1 MSERDDMS
9 VGFIGAG
16 RMSEA
21 LISGILKNGMC
32 TQERIVVSDVS
43 RERLEY
49 MKTTYGIRT
58 AEANREV
65 ARIAD
70 VLFIAVKPHLAADVL
85 REAANE
91 LSGVL
96 VVSIA
101 AGVTLAVL
109 EEAAGKNVAV
119 VRVMPNTPSL
129 VGCGMAALA
138 AGTHADDVA
147 LARAKVL
154 MEAVGEAVVVAE
166 DKIDAV
172 TAVSGSGPAY
182 IYLVIEAMADGG
194 VRAGLPRDI
203 ALKLAAKTVMGAA
216 LMVLE
221 TREHPGRLKDN
232 VTSPGGTTIEA
243 MAVLEE
249 NGVRGA
255 FIEAV
260 EAAYRRAREMG
271 SE

>member
-16 RMSEA
+16 RMAEA
-21 LISGILKNGMC
+21 LISGILKNGVC
-32 TQERIVVSDVS
+32 APERIIVSDVS

-49 MKTTYGIRT
+49 VKGAYGIRT

-101 AGVTLAVL
+101 AGVTLSVL
-109 EEAAGKNVAV
+109 EEAAGKNVTV

-154 MEAVGEAVVVAE
+154 MEAVGEAVVVTE

-221 TREHPGRLKDN
+221 TGEHPGRLKDN

-260 EAAYRRAREMG
+260 EAAYRRAKEMG
-271 SE
+271 S

>member
-1 MSERDDMS
+1 MSGHDDMN

-16 RMSEA
+16 KMAEA
-21 LISGILKNGMC
+21 LISGILKHGVC
-32 TQERIVVSDVS
+32 TPERICVSDVS
-43 RERLEY
+43 PERLEY
-49 MKTTYGIRT
+49 MKKTFSIRT
-58 AEANREV
+58 MDTNREA
-65 ARIAD
+65 AREAD
-70 VLFIAVKPHLAADVL
+70 VLFVAVKPHQAADVL
-85 REAANE
+85 RETAKE
-91 LSGVL
+91 LPGTL

-101 AGVTLAVL
+101 AGVTLSVL
-109 EEAAGKNVAV
+109 EEAAGKNVAI

-154 MEAVGEAVVVAE
+154 MEAVGEAVVVDE
-166 DKIDAV
+166 DKMNAV

-182 IYLVIEAMADGG
+182 MYLVIEAMADGG

-203 ALKLAAKTVMGAA
+203 ALKLSAKTVMGAG

-221 TREHPGRLKDN
+221 TGEHPGRLKDN

-243 MAVLEE
+243 MAILEE

-260 EAAYRRAREMG
+260 QAAYRRAREMG
-271 SE
+271 S

>member
-1 MSERDDMS
+1 MSERDSMS

-16 RMSEA
+16 KMAEA
-21 LISGILKNGMC
+21 LISGILENGVC
-32 TQERIVVSDVS
+32 ISENVIASDVS

-49 MKTTYGIRT
+49 MKGKFEIRT
-58 AEANREV
+58 TGDNREV
-65 ARIAD
+65 ARAAD

-85 REAANE
+85 WDVAKE
-91 LSGVL
+91 LPGVL

-101 AGVTLAVL
+101 AGITLSVL

-138 AGTHADDVA
+138 AGTHADDGAVETV
-147 LARAKVL
+147 RQI

-166 DKIDAV
+166 DKMDAV

-182 IYLVIEAMADGG
+182 FYLVIEAMADGG

-203 ALKLAAKTVMGAA
+203 ALRLAAKTAMGAG

-221 TREHPGRLKDN
+221 TGEHPGRLKDN

-243 MAVLEE
+243 MATLEE

-260 EAAYRRAREMG
+260 EKAYLRAKEMG
-271 SE
+271 S

>member
-1 MSERDDMS
+1 MSGHEKMS

-16 RMSEA
+16 KMAEA
-21 LISGILKNGMC
+21 LMSGILKQNVCATGSIC
-32 TQERIVVSDVS
+32 ASDVS
-43 RERLEY
+43 RERREY
-49 MKTTYGIRT
+49 MNTTFGIRT
-58 AEANREV
+58 TDSNREV
-65 ARIAD
+65 ARMAD
-70 VLFIAVKPHLAADVL
+70 VLFVAVKPHQAADAL
-85 REAANE
+85 REVVKE
-91 LSGVL
+91 LSGTL

-101 AGVTLAVL
+101 AGVTLSTL

-119 VRVMPNTPSL
+119 IRVMPNTPSL

-138 AGTHADDVA
+138 AGSHAGDKEVE
-147 LARAKVL
+147 LVKRI
-154 MEAVGEAVVVAE
+154 MEAVGEAVVVEE
-166 DKIDAV
+166 DKMDAV

-182 IYLVIEAMADGG
+182 IYLIIEAMADGG
-194 VRAGLPRDI
+194 VRVGLPRDV

-221 TREHPGRLKDN
+221 TGEHPGRLKDN

-243 MAVLEE
+243 MAILEE

-260 EAAYRRAREMG
+260 QAAYRRAREMG
-271 SE
+271 S

>member
-1 MSERDDMS
+1 MNMN

-16 RMSEA
+16 KMAEA

-32 TQERIVVSDVS
+32 TPERIIAADVS

-49 MKTTYGIRT
+49 MKTTFGIRT
-58 AEANREV
+58 TDTNHEA
-65 ARIAD
+65 AQMAD
-70 VLFIAVKPHLAADVL
+70 VLFIAVKPHLAVEAV
-85 REAANE
+85 REVAHE
-91 LSGVL
+91 LAGVL

-101 AGVTLAVL
+101 AGVTLEIL
-109 EEAAGKNVAV
+109 EEAVGKDIAV
-119 VRVMPNTPSL
+119 VRVMPNTPAL

-138 AGTHADDVA
+138 AGTHADDGAIQTV
-147 LARAKVL
+147 RRI

-166 DKIDAV
+166 DKMDAV

-194 VRAGLPRDI
+194 VRAGLPRDV
-203 ALKLAAKTVMGAA
+203 ALRLAAKTAMGAA
-216 LMVLE
+216 HMVLE
-221 TREHPGRLKDN
+221 TGEHPGRLKDN

-243 MAVLEE
+243 MATLEK

-260 EAAYRRAREMG
+260 EKAYLRAKEMG
-271 SE
+271 S

>member
-1 MSERDDMS
+1 MSGHDEMN

-16 RMSEA
+16 RMAEA
-21 LISGILKNGMC
+21 LISGILKQGVC
-32 TQERIVVSDVS
+32 TPERVIASDVS
-43 RERLEY
+43 TERLEY
-49 MKTTYGIRT
+49 MKATFGIHT
-58 AEANREV
+58 ADANREV

-70 VLFIAVKPHLAADVL
+70 VLFVAVKPHQAADVL
-85 REAANE
+85 WEVSKE

-101 AGVTLAVL
+101 AGVTLSTL

-129 VGCGMAALA
+129 VGCGIAALA
-138 AGTHADDVA
+138 GGTHADDKAVG
-147 LARAKVL
+147 RAKKL
-154 MEAVGEAVVVAE
+154 MEAVGEAVVVGE

-194 VRAGLPRDI
+194 VRAGLPRDV
-203 ALKLAAKTVMGAA
+203 ALKLAAKTVMGAG

-221 TREHPGRLKDN
+221 TGDHPGMLKDN

-260 EAAYRRAREMG
+260 QAAYRRAGEMG
-271 SE
+271 S